1 MRMRRVLGRAGR
13 LYTRSMDPSAA
24 PSLPSAD
31 ALEAFRAAVWDFY
44 RANGR
49 EMPWRGIDDAYG
61 VLVSEVML
69 QQTQVARVTAR
80 WVEWMTV
87 FPTVDALAIAP
98 LAVVLE
104 RWQGL
109 GYNRRAVALKR
120 CAEQVAERFGGV
132 LPADPAVLATL
143 PGIGPATAAAVV
155 DYAYEAPAPF
165 IETNVRAA
173 LIHCFFADADDVPD
187 RDLRPIAEAVWD
199 CEDPRGWGYA
209 ITDYGAHLK
218 RILPNPSRRSRHHV
232 RQSPFEGSRRQK
244 RARLLRAVLARPGS
258 DAGAYA
264 GETGVAAGEALE
276 LLEALAVE
284 GFLRKSGE
292 EWSVL

>member
-1 MRMRRVLGRAGR
+1 
-13 LYTRSMDPSAA
+13 MDPRTAL
-24 PSLPSAD
+24 SLPPAD
-31 ALEAFRAAVWDFY
+31 ALEAFRDTVWDFY

-80 WVEWMTV
+80 WVEWMAV
-87 FPTVDALAIAP
+87 FPTIDALTATP

-120 CAEQVAERFGGV
+120 CAEQVSERFGGV

-155 DYAYEAPAPF
+155 DYAYEVPAPF

-199 CEDPRGWGYA
+199 RDDPRGWGYA
-209 ITDYGAHLK
+209 LTDYGAHLK
-218 RILPNPSRRSRHHV
+218 RTLPNPSRRSRHHV

-258 DAGAYA
+258 DADAYA
-264 GETGVAAGEALE
+264 GETGVAAGETLE
-276 LLEALAVE
+276 LLEALAAE
-284 GFLRKSGE
+284 GFLRRSGE
-292 EWSVL
+292 EWRVV